1 MDVTPMR
8 EEFKLNSDAPW
19 DSFDS
24 MAYLSHNYR
33 TLRSDDRQ
41 ILSLV
46 RDHFGAHF
54 AGRPAGSPL
63 HGIDVGA
70 GTNLYPS
77 LAMLPWC
84 GAVTLFERAEG
95 NVAWLHREVRD
106 YGGNWDEFWAVLREG
121 AAYRAVEDPRARLA
135 GAATVVKGD
144 LFADL
149 PERRCGIGTMFFVAE
164 SMSSAHEEFESA
176 VDRFAGALLPGAPFA
191 VAFMENSLGYD
202 VGDLRFPACQVGA
215 DDVLASLRAHAA
227 DDLRVSRI
235 EIPGEPLLRDGYT
248 GMLLALG
255 RLRP

>member
-8 EEFKLNSDAPW
+8 EEFRLNSDAPW

-33 TLRSDDRQ
+33 ALRSDDRQ
-41 ILSLV
+41 ILTLV
-46 RDHFGAHF
+46 RDHFGEHF
-54 AGRPAGSPL
+54 AQHPAGPPL
-63 HGIDVGA
+63 HGIDIGA

-84 GAVTLFERAEG
+84 EELTLFERAEG
-95 NVAWLHREVRD
+95 NVAWLRREVRN
-106 YGGNWDEFWAVLREG
+106 YGENWDAFWTVLREG

-135 GAATVVKGD
+135 AAATVIKGD

-149 PERRCGIGTMFFVAE
+149 PAHRSGIGTMFFVAE

-202 VGDLRFPACQVGA
+202 VGDQRFPACQVVA
-215 DDVLASLRAHAA
+215 DDVIASLRVHAA

-235 EIPGEPLLRDGYT
+235 DIPGEPLLREGYT